1 MSLIPADN
9 AVAAVAALFAIA
21 AAGFLMEKTRIGA
34 LLTGAVWAIL
44 FAIIAS
50 NVGLIPQDSPGYSF
64 VFRYFVPVLI
74 PLFLMKADLKKI
86 FFETGRMT
94 GAFLLAALGT
104 VIGAVV
110 AFSLVSLPDYET
122 ATGGATREA
131 GAVGAFIATYIGG
144 SVNYAALI
152 DVTGLRE
159 NDPSFVSAATAV
171 DNLYSGLFLAIL
183 AVIPGWNWL
192 ASKFVQRDHSHGD
205 IELAE
210 ETGKDGKAKPEEG
223 KVTAAS
229 LAYSATFALIVVA
242 LGDGLVVLGNQVLA
256 EPIQNMF
263 ASVFGVAV
271 SDDVFGPWRYAIIT
285 VLALIPA
292 TAFPKTMAR
301 LHGGYELGI
310 ALSFVFFAAIAAGA
324 DLQAVLESAP
334 MLIVIIAI
342 LLAIHGLVVFGLGS
356 LLRFSMPELIT
367 ASNAAILGATTAPAL
382 AAAKGWKDLVTP
394 GVLVGVLGYA
404 LGTIIATAIYQIWPG

>member
-9 AVAAVAALFAIA
+9 AVASVAALFAIA

-44 FAIIAS
+44 FAILAS
-50 NVGLIPQDSPGYSF
+50 NIGLIPQDSEGYSF

-74 PLFLMKADLKKI
+74 PLFLMKADLRRI

-94 GAFLLAALGT
+94 GAFALACLGT
-104 VIGAVV
+104 VAGAVV
-110 AFSLVSLPDYET
+110 AFSLIALPDYEAGVRT
-122 ATGGATREA
+122 ADMVSRES

-144 SVNYAALI
+144 SVNYAALL
-152 DVTGLRE
+152 DVTRLGE
-159 NDPSFVSAATAV
+159 ADPAFVSAATAV
-171 DNLYSGLFLAIL
+171 DNLFSGLFLALL
-183 AVIPGWNWL
+183 AVMPGVSWI
-192 ASKFVQRDHSHGD
+192 ASRFVKRDHSQGD
-205 IELAE
+205 VVVE
-210 ETGKDGKAKPEEG
+210 ETPG

-229 LAYSATFALIVVA
+229 LAYSLTFALIVVA
-242 LGDGLVVLGNQVLA
+242 LGDMITALLSSQFGEGAGN
-256 EPIQNMF
+256 
-263 ASVFGVAV
+263 
-271 SDDVFGPWRYAIIT
+271 WRYAIIT

-292 TAFPKTMAR
+292 TAFPKTMAS
-301 LHGGYELGI
+301 LHGGYEIGI

-324 DLQAVLESAP
+324 DVVGLVQSAP
-334 MLIVIIAI
+334 MLILIIAI
-342 LLAIHGLVVFGLGS
+342 LLAVHGLVVFGLGS
-356 LLRFSMPELIT
+356 ILRFSLPELIT

-404 LGTIIATAIYQIWPG
+404 VGTVIATAIFQIWPG